1 MFEGWSC
8 DRNKNG
14 MVMQEGRG
22 IVQEA
27 WLDLLSN
34 EDLANRETRGEGR
47 YILWYRAPCWSHVPP
62 ALMVE
67 MEQPSLTPLFHFNDG
82 KKKVVEAFQ

>member
-47 YILWYRAPCWSHVPP
+47 YILWY
-62 ALMVE
+62 
-67 MEQPSLTPLFHFNDG
+67 
-82 KKKVVEAFQ
+82 